1 MESVAAEAPPIPRK
15 PACVLCK
22 SRKVKCGRESP
33 ACGGCV
39 KLGAECVPR
48 ENSKTR
54 NRKKPNVELQRR
66 LARCEELLQQFVAAE
81 KREKSSD
88 GTRTE
93 PSPKS
98 DTSTKIEDQDR
109 SRDREMQAL
118 ENSLGKLVID
128 KGSVRFTDS
137 TPWATVFDEL
147 QAMRAIVED
156 ADSPASLSSLPETT
170 TIQQPSIANE
180 ANVMDVRE
188 PSARNPQHLHPPS
201 SHALLLWRMF
211 VDRVNPITKFIHV
224 PSTQRHLVQATAT
237 PPSLPRDMEVLFFSI
252 YACAVGSMRPEEC
265 TRLLGQSKI
274 ELLNRFSKTL
284 RKGLYRARF
293 LEKPT
298 FVLLQ
303 ALVLQL
309 VLKTSRIV
317 VIPDR
322 ESAHAN
328 WVMSGVCIRS
338 AQRLGLHRDGSQL
351 GISPFQTELRRRVWW
366 NIVLLDFRF
375 AMASGFNPTPLS
387 RACSCKMPT
396 NINDADFDVDTATP
410 LENRDGPTEMIVSLV
425 VCSLSRCLTQRTNLS
440 HAMFVVEKSDVSD
453 ELSRLHSIEL
463 EKFVVNFEE
472 FLEDIVKRY
481 CDPSAGDLHV
491 LALQLKAAMVDKIRI
506 MACKPKGA
514 VEPPPEAKGDILFRV
529 SLEAAEHVANH
540 LQAMEGWNFVWY
552 VLQYLEYDLFLHMIG
567 RLCLQST
574 GDLVDRAWKV
584 LPIIYQYQENY
595 FEMSVHPYAVAGAVL
610 VRAWR
615 HRQESLLSQLGYLPP
630 TPDYVQRVEQ
640 CLAANGSVGSS
651 PPELMPPSGRAAP
664 EHTGWEES
672 EWGWNPPGFGIETY
686 DLEYIVEEDS
696 LAWPP
701 SQ

>member
-1 MESVAAEAPPIPRK
+1 MESATAEAPPVPRK

-22 SRKVKCGRESP
+22 SRKVKCDRESP

-66 LARCEELLQQFVAAE
+66 LARCEELLQQFVSAE

-98 DTSTKIEDQDR
+98 DTSTKSESEDLW

-147 QAMRAIVED
+147 QAIRAVVED
-156 ADSPASLSSLPETT
+156 ADSPASLPSLPETT
-170 TIQQPSIANE
+170 IQQASIASE
-180 ANVMDVRE
+180 ANITDVKE
-188 PSARNPQHLHPPS
+188 TNACNPQHLHPPP
-201 SHALLLWRMF
+201 SHAMLLWRIPGDGDSAIF
-211 VDRVNPITKFIHV
+211 
-224 PSTQRHLVQATAT
+224 A
-237 PPSLPRDMEVLFFSI
+237 
-252 YACAVGSMRPEEC
+252 
-265 TRLLGQSKI
+265 TRLGS
-274 ELLNRFSKTL
+274 
-284 RKGLYRARF
+284 
-293 LEKPT
+293 
-298 FVLLQ
+298 FVLLDLCVCCWFDEAGRMRKVTGSVENGAAGSVLEDLTKGAVSC
-303 ALVLQL
+303 ALLGEAHL
-309 VLKTSRIV
+309 CALASTRTSTAKSSLYQV
-317 VIPDR
+317 AIPDR

-328 WVMSGVCIRS
+328 WIMSGVCIRS

-410 LENRDGPTEMIVSLV
+410 LDNRDAPTDMIVSLV

-514 VEPPPEAKGDILFRV
+514 VEPPPEVKGDILFRV

-540 LQAMEGWNFVWY
+540 LQVMEGWNFVWY
-552 VLQYLEYDLFLHMIG
+552 ILQYLEYDLFLHLIS

-584 LPIIYQYQENY
+584 LPIIYQYHEDY

-651 PPELMPPSGRAAP
+651 PPELVPPSRGAAP
-664 EHTGWEES
+664 ETARWEDS
-672 EWGWNPPGFGIETY
+672 EWRWNPQGFSIETY
-686 DLEYIVEEDS
+686 DLEYIVGEDS
-696 LAWPP
+696 LTWPP
-701 SQ
+701 PQ

>member
-1 MESVAAEAPPIPRK
+1 
-15 PACVLCK
+15 
-22 SRKVKCGRESP
+22 
-33 ACGGCV
+33 
-39 KLGAECVPR
+39 
-48 ENSKTR
+48 
-54 NRKKPNVELQRR
+54 
-66 LARCEELLQQFVAAE
+66 
-81 KREKSSD
+81 
-88 GTRTE
+88 
-93 PSPKS
+93 
-98 DTSTKIEDQDR
+98 
-109 SRDREMQAL
+109 
-118 ENSLGKLVID
+118 
-128 KGSVRFTDS
+128 
-137 TPWATVFDEL
+137 
-147 QAMRAIVED
+147 
-156 ADSPASLSSLPETT
+156 
-170 TIQQPSIANE
+170 
-180 ANVMDVRE
+180 
-188 PSARNPQHLHPPS
+188 
-201 SHALLLWRMF
+201 
-211 VDRVNPITKFIHV
+211 
-224 PSTQRHLVQATAT
+224 
-237 PPSLPRDMEVLFFSI
+237 
-252 YACAVGSMRPEEC
+252 
-265 TRLLGQSKI
+265 
-274 ELLNRFSKTL
+274 
-284 RKGLYRARF
+284 
-293 LEKPT
+293 
-298 FVLLQ
+298 
-303 ALVLQL
+303 
-309 VLKTSRIV
+309 
-317 VIPDR
+317 
-322 ESAHAN
+322 
-328 WVMSGVCIRS
+328 MSGVCIRS

-410 LENRDGPTEMIVSLV
+410 LENRDGPTDMIVSLV

-540 LQAMEGWNFVWY
+540 LQVMEGWNFVWY

-651 PPELMPPSGRAAP
+651 PPELMPPSGRVAP
-664 EHTGWEES
+664 EHTRWEES

-686 DLEYIVEEDS
+686 DLEYIVEEDP

-701 SQ
+701 PQ

>member
-1 MESVAAEAPPIPRK
+1 MESATAEAPPIPRK

-22 SRKVKCGRESP
+22 SRKVKCDRESP

-81 KREKSSD
+81 KREGSSD
-88 GTRTE
+88 STRTE

-98 DTSTKIEDQDR
+98 DTSTKSETQDR
-109 SRDREMQAL
+109 SRDQEMQAP

-128 KGSVRFTDS
+128 NGSVRFTDS
-137 TPWATVFDEL
+137 TIWATVFDEL
-147 QAMRAIVED
+147 QAMRAAVD
-156 ADSPASLSSLPETT
+156 NADSPSSLPSLPEA
-170 TIQQPSIANE
+170 TIQQPSIAND
-180 ANVMDVRE
+180 AGIMNARE
-188 PSARNPQHLHPPS
+188 PRSGNPQPLHPPP
-201 SHALLLWRMF
+201 SHAMLLWRMF
-211 VDRVNPITKFIHV
+211 LDRVNPITKLIHV
-224 PSTQRHLVQATAT
+224 PSAQRHLVQAMTT

-252 YACAVGSMRPEEC
+252 YACAVGSMRQEEC
-265 TRLLGQSKI
+265 TRLLGQSRI
-274 ELLNRFSKTL
+274 ELLNRFSRTL
-284 RKGLYRARF
+284 RTGLYRARF

-298 FVLLQ
+298 LLLLQ

-309 VLKTSRIV
+309 IA
-317 VIPDR
+317 IPDR

-351 GISPFQTELRRRVWW
+351 GLSPFETELRRRVWW
-366 NIVLLDFRF
+366 HIVLLDFRF

-410 LENRDGPTEMIVSLV
+410 LENSDGPTEMIACLV
-425 VCSLSRCLTQRTNLS
+425 VCNLSRCLTQRSTLS
-440 HAMFVVEKSDVSD
+440 HAMFVVKKSAVAD
-453 ELSRLHSIEL
+453 ELSRAHSIEL
-463 EKFVVNFEE
+463 EKFVVSSEKC
-472 FLEDIVKRY
+472 LEDIVERY
-481 CDPSAGDLHV
+481 CDPSAGNLHV
-491 LALQLKAAMVDKIRI
+491 TALQLKNAMVNKIRI

-514 VEPPPEAKGDILFRV
+514 VEPPPEEKGDILFRV
-529 SLEAAEHVANH
+529 SLEAAEHVVNQ
-540 LQAMEGWNFVWY
+540 LQVMEGWNFVWF
-552 VLQYLEYDLFLHMIG
+552 VLQYLEYDLFLHLIS

-574 GDLVDRAWKV
+574 GDLVDRAWTV
-584 LPIIYQYQENY
+584 LPVIYHYQEDY

-615 HRQESLLSQLGYLPP
+615 HRQESLPSQLGYLPP
-630 TPDYVQRVEQ
+630 TPDYVQRIEQ
-640 CLAANGSVGSS
+640 CLAANSSVGSS
-651 PPELMPPSGRAAP
+651 PPELLPPSGETAP
-664 EHTGWEES
+664 DTTGFEDS
-672 EWGWNPPGFGIETY
+672 EWGWNLPRFNMDSY
-686 DLEYIVEEDS
+686 DLEYVVGEDS

-701 SQ
+701 PQ

>member
-1 MESVAAEAPPIPRK
+1 MESIAAEAPPIPRK
-15 PACVLCK
+15 PSCVLCK
-22 SRKVKCGRESP
+22 SRKVKCDRESP

-98 DTSTKIEDQDR
+98 DTSTKIEDQGR

-180 ANVMDVRE
+180 ANIMDVRE

-201 SHALLLWRMF
+201 SHAMLLWRMF

-237 PPSLPRDMEVLFFSI
+237 PPSLPRDME
-252 YACAVGSMRPEEC
+252 
-265 TRLLGQSKI
+265 
-274 ELLNRFSKTL
+274 
-284 RKGLYRARF
+284 
-293 LEKPT
+293 
-298 FVLLQ
+298 
-303 ALVLQL
+303 
-309 VLKTSRIV
+309 V

-540 LQAMEGWNFVWY
+540 LQVMEGWNFVWY

>member
-1 MESVAAEAPPIPRK
+1 MESATAEAPPVPRK

-22 SRKVKCGRESP
+22 SRKVKCDRESP

-66 LARCEELLQQFVAAE
+66 LARCEELLQQFVSAE

-98 DTSTKIEDQDR
+98 DTSTKSESEDLW

-147 QAMRAIVED
+147 QAIRAVVED
-156 ADSPASLSSLPETT
+156 ADSPASLPSLPETT
-170 TIQQPSIANE
+170 IQQASIASE
-180 ANVMDVRE
+180 ANITDVKE
-188 PSARNPQHLHPPS
+188 TNACNPQHLHPPP
-201 SHALLLWRMF
+201 SHAMLLWRMF
-211 VDRVNPITKFIHV
+211 VDRVNPITKLIHV
-224 PSTQRHLVQATAT
+224 PSTQRHLVQAMAT
-237 PPSLPRDMEVLFFSI
+237 PPSLPRDLEVLFFSI

-265 TRLLGQSKI
+265 ARLLGQSKM
-274 ELLNRFSKTL
+274 ELLDRFSKTL

-309 VLKTSRIV
+309 VA
-317 VIPDR
+317 IPDR

-328 WVMSGVCIRS
+328 WIMSGVCIRS

-410 LENRDGPTEMIVSLV
+410 LDNRDAPTDMIVSLV

-514 VEPPPEAKGDILFRV
+514 VEPPPEVKGDILFRV

-540 LQAMEGWNFVWY
+540 LQVMEGWNFVWY
-552 VLQYLEYDLFLHMIG
+552 ILQYLEYDLFLHLIS

-584 LPIIYQYQENY
+584 LPIIYQYHEDY

-651 PPELMPPSGRAAP
+651 PPELVPPSRGAAP
-664 EHTGWEES
+664 ETARWEDS
-672 EWGWNPPGFGIETY
+672 EWRWNPQGFSIETY
-686 DLEYIVEEDS
+686 DLEYIAGEDS
-696 LAWPP
+696 LTWPP
-701 SQ
+701 PQ